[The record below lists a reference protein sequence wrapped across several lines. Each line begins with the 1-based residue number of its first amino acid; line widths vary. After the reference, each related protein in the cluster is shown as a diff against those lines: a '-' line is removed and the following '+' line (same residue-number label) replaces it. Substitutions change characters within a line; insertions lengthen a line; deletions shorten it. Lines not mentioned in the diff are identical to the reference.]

1 MSGVDRNRYQLRR
14 TDGRQVEVVT
24 DLNGTPL
31 SLRTATLLAERDRW
45 AGTRSTIEKQPGRAS
60 GRVVLR

>member
-14 TDGRQVEVVT
+14 TNGREVEVVT
-24 DLNGTPL
+24 DLNGCPL

-45 AGTRSTIEKQPGRAS
+45 SGTRSTIEPVPGRAS
-60 GRVVLR
+60 GRIVLR

>member
-1 MSGVDRNRYQLRR
+1 MSGDRTRYQLRR
-14 TDGRQVEVVT
+14 TNGREVEVVT

-45 AGTRSTIEKQPGRAS
+45 SGTRSTIERQPSRLS
-60 GRVVLR
+60 GRVDLG